1 MSGPM
6 MAEFWWKILEIMS
19 NWLGIHMIYSNF
31 SNQAYTYWI
40 IGESFAV
47 WLEGGAGANHN
58 AH

>member
-1 MSGPM
+1 
-6 MAEFWWKILEIMS
+6 MS

-40 IGESFAV
+40 ISEGFAV

-58 AH
+58 AQWHNTLLLLLH